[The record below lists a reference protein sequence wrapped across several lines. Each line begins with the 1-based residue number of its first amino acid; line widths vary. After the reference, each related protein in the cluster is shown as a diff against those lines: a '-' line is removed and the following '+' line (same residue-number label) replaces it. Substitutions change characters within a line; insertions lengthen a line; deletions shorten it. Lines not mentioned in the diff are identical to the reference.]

1 MSSKSWSTKFPH
13 AEGKEKTCL
22 PWAYGLCEESFS
34 SRGLIFEG
42 FFNPLDEEIY
52 IPETRRIRKLERLP
66 QKLSNFIVMGYYTPD
81 ESRQFLLP
89 STVKSFAFF
98 QRLSSVLATSFLT
111 KATLSKMSEV
121 ILWFQV
127 QLLF

>member
-1 MSSKSWSTKFPH
+1 M
-13 AEGKEKTCL
+13 
-22 PWAYGLCEESFS
+22 
-34 SRGLIFEG
+34 
-42 FFNPLDEEIY
+42 DEEIY

-98 QRLSSVLATSFLT
+98 FQRLSSVLATSFLT

>member
-1 MSSKSWSTKFPH
+1 
-13 AEGKEKTCL
+13 
-22 PWAYGLCEESFS
+22 
-34 SRGLIFEG
+34 
-42 FFNPLDEEIY
+42 
-52 IPETRRIRKLERLP
+52 
-66 QKLSNFIVMGYYTPD
+66 MGYYTPD

-89 STVKSFAFF
+89 STVKSFAFFF